1 MTLQAAQ
8 TPYDDRHYLERELDE
23 LVRRN
28 RIWQHIRA
36 GSLDGVWYR
45 DLENPPHEWIS
56 PESWKL
62 LGMDPATRAQAPSS
76 WQELVHPDD
85 LETAI
90 RNFRAHCAD
99 PGHPYD
105 QVMRYRHAD
114 GSTVWIRCRGIAIRD
129 ASGRPVRMLGAHTDV
144 TRLKQA
150 EERANRANYDAH
162 EANEELRAF
171 AYSASHDLK
180 SPANTIRMLL
190 QEARL
195 ALQSGVPSDADA
207 MLSRAETTNEAMRA
221 MVDKLLE
228 YTCLVGAKNTH
239 EKVDLDRV
247 LPEVIESLSADITGA
262 GAEIALHPLGKVMGT
277 EWQIRQVFQNLIS
290 NGIKFQPKGNVP
302 RIDIRA
308 YLRPNQRLVVEVAD
322 NGIGIAAPD
331 RNRVFDLFTR
341 LHGPSRFPGT
351 GIGLAFCARVAKAH
365 GGAISVTSNGSGA
378 TFSLDLPMCDGA
390 TG

>member
-1 MTLQAAQ
+1 MTQQAAK
-8 TPYDDRHYLERELDE
+8 TPYEDRHYLERELDE

-45 DLENPPHEWIS
+45 DLENPQHEWIS

-62 LGMDPATRAQAPSS
+62 LGMDPATGVHAPSS
-76 WQELVHPDD
+76 WQEFVHPDD

-90 RNFRAHCAD
+90 RNFSAHCAD
-99 PGHPYD
+99 TGHPYD
-105 QVMRYRHAD
+105 QVMRHRHAD
-114 GSTVWIRCRGIAIRD
+114 GSTVWIRCRGMAIRD

-150 EERANRANYDAH
+150 EERATRANCDAH

-207 MLSRAETTNEAMRA
+207 MLSKAETTNEAMRE

-228 YTCLVGAKNTH
+228 YTCLMGAKVAH
-239 EKVDLDRV
+239 APVDLDRV
-247 LPEVIESLSADITGA
+247 LPEVIESLGADITGT
-262 GAEIALHPLGKVMGT
+262 GAEIALHPLGKVFGS
-277 EWQIRQVFQNLIS
+277 EWQIRQLFQNLIS
-290 NGIKFQPKGNVP
+290 NGIKFQPAANVP

-308 YLRPNQRLVVEVAD
+308 FRSPRKRLIIEVAD
-322 NGIGIAAPD
+322 NGIGIAATD
-331 RNRVFDLFTR
+331 RNRVFDLFTA
-341 LHGPSRFPGT
+341 LHDRSRFPGT

-365 GGAISVTSNGSGA
+365 GGEISVTSNGPGA
-378 TFSLDLPMCDGA
+378 RFSLDLPICESA
-390 TG
+390 AA